1 MCKIFLIIFFLFLDI
16 KIYLFYDM
24 LSEING
30 LIIGVIGNVL
40 FFDDYKLIIF
50 IFFLIKNSCYS
61 VYIIYMEYYC

>member
-1 MCKIFLIIFFLFLDI
+1 MDI

-50 IFFLIKNSCYS
+50 IFFLIKNSCYNF
-61 VYIIYMEYYC
+61 YIIYIGILLLVVSFM